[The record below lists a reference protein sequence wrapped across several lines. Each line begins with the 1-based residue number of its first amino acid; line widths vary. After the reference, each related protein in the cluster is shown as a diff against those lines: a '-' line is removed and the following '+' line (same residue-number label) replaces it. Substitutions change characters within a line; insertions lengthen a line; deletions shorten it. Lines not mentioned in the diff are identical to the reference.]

1 MTPGPEEPALAS
13 SSVDI
18 SLAHESWLLGGF
30 DSRDD
35 RHFAEMEDDGN
46 VSDGAEASSRTNRF
60 DVRLTNLMSI
70 YFLSRYVLTTP
81 VVPWV

>member
-1 MTPGPEEPALAS
+1 MMTPEPEEPALAS

-35 RHFAEMEDDGN
+35 RHFAEMEDDGGW
-46 VSDGAEASSRTNRF
+46 SERAEPSRCTNRS
-60 DVRLTNLMSI
+60 DT
-70 YFLSRYVLTTP
+70 
-81 VVPWV
+81 